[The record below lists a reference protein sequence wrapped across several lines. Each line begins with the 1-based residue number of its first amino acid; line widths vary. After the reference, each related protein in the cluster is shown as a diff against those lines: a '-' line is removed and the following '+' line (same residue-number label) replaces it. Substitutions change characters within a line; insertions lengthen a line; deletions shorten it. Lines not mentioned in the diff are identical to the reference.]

1 MDTNCKRENALPG
14 QLWHNILAAYCKA
27 IVMEDNRGDRNKN
40 APYNERATA
49 DTAGSIVSEYIVE
62 ERDTLEDV
70 ARMHGI
76 TIDEIIA
83 ANQETIQS
91 PSDLVQAGQRI
102 RIPKRR

>member
-1 MDTNCKRENALPG
+1 
-14 QLWHNILAAYCKA
+14 
-27 IVMEDNRGDRNKN
+27 MEENRGDRNRN
-40 APYNERATA
+40 APGNERVPAG
-49 DTAGSIVSEYIVE
+49 TAGSIVSEYIVE

-76 TIDEIIA
+76 TVDEIIA
-83 ANQETIQS
+83 ANQESIQS